1 MVNYLV
7 SVDSETK
14 ELPDSVKDA
23 LPFNPRT
30 IVDRRVDG
38 LGNVWLIQEDG
49 TEIALGNFKGD
60 PGDDGV
66 DGSNVL
72 PTNTVINDRVF
83 GGTRKDIRD
92 YGAKMDGI
100 LLTNA
105 VTTAG
110 QPTVSS
116 ASRAFVTA
124 DIGKTIAVMGAGPV
138 VANAN
143 DGVWISTIVSVASGV
158 ATLASNA
165 TSSGTGLRCIFG
177 TPDDAAFSAAQDAAA
192 TTSGIAFGMSGGT
205 VYIPPGRTIATIP
218 LNVKNFVSWRG
229 EGREVSWVHSIQDR
243 AGNSSTAGTSD
254 WLTCAGRTESTPLIG
269 AQFSDFG
276 IEAEAHIHTA
286 GYGSAVKPLNIYYVQ
301 RCSIRD
307 MNVWNFPATAIPFD
321 HSFDQCSIVGN
332 YILRPGRL
340 CPPGV
345 GPGGSGIGAGTKG
358 VGATEPTLIAN
369 NVIVGSQTVT
379 TRSPG
384 HNGIFTEAQT
394 GANPALGTNGYR
406 IVNNVVIGMFYGISD
421 CGSTGTIIEG
431 NTIVGC
437 GVGISLRKT
446 TLGAPYP
453 GLHTII
459 ANNVIR
465 GGVGPISTD
474 GSGIR
479 IAMPDASG
487 VNVTRDL
494 HTIIEGNQI
503 IDNQSWGISV
513 LATAAAGV
521 DIAGLMIHGNQVCR
535 NGLSGIR
542 LVSETGRK
550 FQFLSVKDN
559 HCASN
564 GLAGVLNDQAGIL
577 VVSGSRIDGGRIQ
590 DNDCY
595 DLKAVKTQIDNVV
608 LAGVTI
614 NDVTV
619 SGNTGDVAMTVPRAL
634 VAASSSTA
642 STVLTWQAPYATGVT
657 DYTIQYRLPEAGS
670 WTTFVHTA
678 STAVTAT
685 ISGLKKGHTYEFRVA
700 SIIGGTT
707 SDYTAAVRGIAG
719 VANVIDRFN
728 RASAPLNG
736 TSLADGTTTQTWTQG
751 ASGVIGGFGNIV
763 AKPTSGSMTFVT
775 TPAVGSVGAVQ
786 MKVHAVNTSANRRIG
801 LVFGYSATN
810 SYFRVALRPA
820 VGVFNLGLQ
829 KLVAG
834 TLTNLNSFNREV
846 VAGDIIRVEYDTV
859 THRIAWYVSEEFV
872 GAVTDTDLATDLPVG
887 IFGDYSA
894 DTISSVDDFTLW
906 I

>member
-1 MVNYLV
+1 MGRILLQNI
-7 SVDSETK
+7 K
-14 ELPDSVKDA
+14 GA
-23 LPFNPRT
+23 
-30 IVDRRVDG
+30 DG
-38 LGNVWLIQEDG
+38 QDG
-49 TEIALGNFKGD
+49 TDGADSTVPGPKGA
-60 PGDDGV
+60 DGR

-72 PTNTVINDRVF
+72 PANTVINDRVF

-100 LLTNA
+100 LVVDA
-105 VTTAG
+105 VTSAG

-116 ASRAFVTA
+116 ATRAFVTA

-143 DGVWISTIVSVASGV
+143 DGVWISTIVSVAGGV

-165 TSSGTGLRCIFG
+165 TSTGAGMRCIFG
-177 TPDDAAFSAAQDAAA
+177 TPDDAAFAAAQTAAAA
-192 TTSGIAFGMSGGT
+192 TNGIGFGMSGGT
-205 VYIPPGRTIATIP
+205 VYIPPGRTIVTVP
-218 LNVKNFVSWRG
+218 LIVKSLVSWRG

-243 AGNSSTAGTSD
+243 PGNSSTAGTSD
-254 WLTCAGRTESTPLIG
+254 WLTCAGRTEENPLLG

-394 GANPALGTNGYR
+394 GASPTLGTNGYR

-431 NTIVGC
+431 NSIVGC

-521 DIAGLMIHGNQVCR
+521 DIAGLMIYGNQVCR

-559 HCASN
+559 HCAGN

-608 LAGVTI
+608 LAGVTT

-619 SGNTGDVAMTVPRAL
+619 SGNTGDVAMTVPRGL
-634 VAASSSTA
+634 TTASSSSA
-642 STVLTWQAPYATGVT
+642 SVALTWQAPYATGVT
-657 DYTIQYRLPEAGS
+657 DYTIQYRLPDAGS
-670 WTTFVHTA
+670 WTTFAHTA

-685 ISGLKKGHTYEFRVA
+685 IAGLKKGHTYDFRVA
-700 SIIGGTT
+700 SVIGGTT
-707 SDYTAAVRGIAG
+707 SDFTAIVRGIAG
-719 VANVIDRFN
+719 VPPVIDRFN
-728 RASAPLNG
+728 RTSAPLGG
-736 TSLADGTTTQTWTQG
+736 TALADGTTTQTWTQA

-763 AKPTSGSMTFVT
+763 AKPTSGNMTFVT
-775 TPAVGSVGAVQ
+775 TPTAGSVGAVQ
-786 MKVHAVNTSANRRIG
+786 VKVHAANTSANRRVG
-801 LVFGYSATN
+801 LVFAYAATN
-810 SYFRVALRPA
+810 TYFRVALRPA
-820 VGVFNLGLQ
+820 IGVFNLGLQ
-829 KLVAG
+829 KLVGG

-846 VAGDIIRVEYDTV
+846 VAGDILRIEWDADTK
-859 THRIAWYVSEEFV
+859 RIAWYVSEEFV
-872 GAVTDTDLATDLPVG
+872 GAVTDADLTAALAAG
-887 IFGDYSA
+887 LFGDYSA
-894 DTISSVDDFTLW
+894 DTISAFDDFTLW
-906 I
+906 T